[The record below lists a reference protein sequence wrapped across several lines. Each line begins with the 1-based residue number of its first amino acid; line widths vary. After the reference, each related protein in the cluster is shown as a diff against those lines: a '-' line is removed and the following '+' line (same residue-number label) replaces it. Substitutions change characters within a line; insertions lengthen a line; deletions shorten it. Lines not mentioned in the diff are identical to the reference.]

1 MSTRLP
7 AIGPIDRLRR
17 RPHQPGKKGNA
28 PPNRPSDTIVLISR
42 LTDGPKNRIHLGMPK
57 HFSLGAVALVA
68 LGTIVLQGGALANPP
83 ADGGRKF
90 AQATHQPSKRTA
102 GTPVYFELKIY
113 INADVSQY
121 P

>member
-42 LTDGPKNRIHLGMPK
+42 LTDGPKNRIQLGMPR

-83 ADGGRKF
+83 ANGARTF
-90 AQATHQPSKRTA
+90 AQATPHPSRRTA
-102 GTPVYFELKIY
+102 RKAFYYDLKTCMH
-113 INADVSQY
+113 AFLAFD